1 MKKILIVTLVLL
13 MAVTSLHAQQAGQFS
28 LGGRLGLGVGLN
40 DPLNF
45 ESYARQAFYPDLAS
59 ISHTPC
65 MQFNIALYGNYAFSN
80 MLSIQTELNFM
91 LYQGYDL
98 SLSCF
103 DSARSREAEVSYN
116 SLDIPLLI
124 KVNFLNDPSRFGIL
138 AGPHVSI
145 PLGRAE
151 FYREIGFFERE
162 DKFRIDTFATYGL
175 TAGIFGGHQ
184 VGPGRIVGD
193 LRFIFDFS
201 AVETIEAG
209 TAYKFMERRAL
220 TISLGYEMSF

>member
-1 MKKILIVTLVLL
+1 MKKILIVTLVFL
-13 MAVTSLHAQQAGQFS
+13 MAVTSIHAQQAGQFS
-28 LGGRLGLGVGLN
+28 LGGRVGLGAGLN

-45 ESYARQAFYPDLAS
+45 EAYARQEFYPDLDS
-59 ISHTPC
+59 VSHKPC
-65 MQFNIALYGNYAFSN
+65 LQFNIVLYGNYAFSN

-98 SLSCF
+98 SLSF
-103 DSARSREAEVSYN
+103 TGNERSREAEVSYN
-116 SLDIPLLI
+116 SLDIPLLVKI
-124 KVNFLNDPSRFGIL
+124 NFFHDPSRFGIL

-151 FYREIGFFERE
+151 FYREYHGEKE
-162 DKFRIDTFATYGL
+162 DKFSIDTFATYGL
-175 TAGIFGGHQ
+175 TAGLFGGYQ

-201 AVETIEAG
+201 AVETIVAG
-209 TAYKFMERRAL
+209 TTYKFMERKAI
-220 TISLGYEMSF
+220 TMSLGYEISF